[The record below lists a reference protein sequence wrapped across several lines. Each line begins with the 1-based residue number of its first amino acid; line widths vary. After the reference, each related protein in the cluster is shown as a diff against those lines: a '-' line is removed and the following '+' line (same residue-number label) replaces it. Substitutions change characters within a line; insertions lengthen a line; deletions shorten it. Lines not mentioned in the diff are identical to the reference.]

1 MERDVSEALMM
12 LCEASYLEKLR
23 AKVGDDL
30 DPRIIEVMSG
40 LYQAGWRDCEN
51 ARDAWE
57 DTE

>member
-1 MERDVSEALMM
+1 MDREVSEALMG
-12 LCEASYLEKLR
+12 LSEFAYLEKLR